1 MVVIGGSS
9 NKIYDFL
16 NVELDELPKGEI
28 LPEHLSPNQK
38 FVVIAEVIDEVGITL
53 RAAIRVEIDYGDNTK
68 TIYWN
73 YDESSLNI
81 RG

>member
-16 NVELDELPKGEI
+16 NVELDELPKSEI

>member
-1 MVVIGGSS
+1 MV
-9 NKIYDFL
+9 
-16 NVELDELPKGEI
+16 
-28 LPEHLSPNQK
+28 
-38 FVVIAEVIDEVGITL
+38 

-81 RG
+81 RWGDNESIVINDHS